1 MVLFVFAL
9 NDTKKQKLLALAQ
22 EAFKK
27 TYYYEISKII

>member
-27 TYYYEISKII
+27 NLLL